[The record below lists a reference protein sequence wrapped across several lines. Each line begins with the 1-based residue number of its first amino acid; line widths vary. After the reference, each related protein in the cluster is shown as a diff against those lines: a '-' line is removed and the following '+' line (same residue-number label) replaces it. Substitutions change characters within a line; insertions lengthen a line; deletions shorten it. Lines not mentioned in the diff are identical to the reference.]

1 MISVNKAKEEQ
12 LETVLRLRREMLAVV
27 SGKSGESFK
36 GEFTQLSEEYFKN
49 GDQTTV
55 LAFDGENAVGCATVC
70 YITLMP
76 TADHPT
82 GKRAHIMNV
91 YVRPD
96 HRRRGIAR
104 QMMSVLLDE
113 TRDRGV
119 TYISLDAT
127 ESGKPLY
134 KALGFDTNEENMGM
148 NLQRIQ

>member
-27 SGKSGESFK
+27 SGKSGESFE

-76 TADHPT
+76 TAGHPT

-113 TRDRGV
+113 ARDRGV

-148 NLQRIQ
+148 NLQSIQ